1 MSIKRLAALLVAL
14 GTAAALWPEAGPPGS
29 PEIRVYKSPTCGC
42 CSKWVEHMR
51 EAGFRVVA
59 EDVADMREVKR
70 REGVPLDLASCHTAV
85 VEGYVVEGHVPGRV
99 VRSLLEAAPAVAGL
113 AVPGMPVGSPGM
125 EGPNPQPYDVVAFDG
140 DGNRTVFER
149 VEH

>member
-1 MSIKRLAALLVAL
+1 MGIKRLAAVLVAL
-14 GTAAALWPEAGPPGS
+14 GSAAALWSDAGSLGD

-42 CSKWVEHMR
+42 CAKWIEHMR
-51 EAGFRVVA
+51 GAGFRVVA
-59 EDVADMREVKR
+59 EDVSDMREVKR

-85 VEGYVVEGHVPGRV
+85 VEGYVVEGHVPGHV
-99 VRSLLEAAPAVAGL
+99 VRSFLEAAPAVAGL

-125 EGPNPQPYDVVAFDG
+125 EGPNPQSYDVVAFDG

-149 VEH
+149 VER